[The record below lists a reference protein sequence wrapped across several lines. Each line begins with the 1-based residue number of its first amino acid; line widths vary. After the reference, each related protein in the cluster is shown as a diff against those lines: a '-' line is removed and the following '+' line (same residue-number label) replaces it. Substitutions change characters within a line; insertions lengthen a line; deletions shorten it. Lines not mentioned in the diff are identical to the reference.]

1 MVTAARCDECG
12 AGIAIGAPEG
22 HCTTCLFL
30 LGMDPGAGDT
40 VPDTTDLTP
49 LLAKPHSPMGVKFYR
64 LRDYE
69 LLEEI
74 ARGGMGVVFRAR
86 QISLN
91 RTVALKLILGGQL
104 ASPAIIKRFQ
114 VEAEAAASLHHPNI
128 ASIHETGECE
138 GHHFYSMELVEG
150 AGLDRRVTEF
160 QLPAARAVTSESKSA
175 ARQRQQSIARLM
187 EAVARAV
194 DYAHQRGVLHRD
206 LKPSNIL
213 IDRDGE
219 PHLVDFG
226 LAKLVNEERTQFTLS
241 GAVLGTPNYMAPE
254 LASGRAA
261 HATTA
266 ADVYS
271 LGAILYELLAGSAP
285 FQAPTPVEIWRRAL
299 EEEPLNPASRNRLVD
314 PDLATIALRCLEK
327 EPQRR
332 YTSAAALAED
342 LERWRA
348 GEPIAAR
355 PVSAGEKL
363 WRWCRRKPALAGL
376 ALTAIAFAVAG
387 FVGISTQ
394 WRRAERQARATQLNL
409 YAADIGAAQQALLEG
424 NLGRAR
430 ALLDAYRPVDG
441 GEDLRGFEWRM
452 LRHSAQGDHIVAFL
466 GHSSTIRSLAF
477 SPDGNWLATASA
489 ESAVLVW
496 DLRQNGLSRT
506 LTGHTGAVN
515 CVAFSPDA
523 RLLATAGQDGSL
535 NLWDT
540 ISWQVTTQLVCR
552 PYPYQ
557 VAFSPTEP
565 LLAYSEGGTVNL
577 SSGRVRLWNYAKGRR
592 VQTWTNAGSRFA
604 FSPDGKKLVTGNQD
618 GLAVWDTASGRNLW
632 NGSRLYSVLSIAV
645 SPEGSKFAACS
656 FQGEVALFDLGNPD
670 RAVTLKGPTG
680 RSRGVAFSPD
690 GASLAA
696 ASGDQ
701 TIRVWNTVSSWE
713 RTNVSLRT
721 LFGHA
726 SGARCVAF
734 SPDGR
739 FLASGDKDGVVL
751 LWDSKARPSASLI
764 TNVPVSYT
772 NAPPVY
778 SSDSGWMAAANAIE
792 QVTVWNIRTHERVQ
806 SFRGALI
813 PLALS
818 DDHQTL
824 ATMSTN
830 YAYQLWDVASGQLR
844 REAQFVRPE
853 QAFTAKRSPDG
864 KLLAVGYL
872 DGTFAIW
879 ELETRRELWQHR
891 GHKTNIREF
900 AFSGDGRLFATAS
913 QDFSA
918 RLWELPTRRE
928 LATLTGHGDEVW
940 TVALSPDAT
949 VAATG
954 SSDHTVRLWSVP
966 DGRPLAVLIG
976 HKEGVFRAAFSPDGK
991 TLATASDDDTV
1002 RLWHLPTRREVARL
1016 DHGANVK
1023 LVSFTP
1029 NGQMLVSGSD
1039 RRAIHFFR
1047 APSFAALDEADRKKI
1062 VRGKFP

>member
-1 MVTAARCDECG
+1 MVAAAHCDECG
-12 AGIAIGAPEG
+12 AGIPVGAPEG
-22 HCTTCLFL
+22 HCTTCLFM
-30 LGMDPGAGDT
+30 LGMGPAMDAAAVPGI
-40 VPDTTDLTP
+40 TDLTP
-49 LLAKPHSPMGVKFYR
+49 LLAKTHSAPGVKFYH
-64 LRDYE
+64 LGDYE

-104 ASPAIIKRFQ
+104 ASPAMVKRFQ

-128 ASIHETGECE
+128 ASIHETGESE

-150 AGLDRRVTEF
+150 AGLDRRASEY
-160 QLPAARAVTSESKSA
+160 QLPAAETATNERKPA
-175 ARQRQQSIARLM
+175 ARQRQRAIARLM
-187 EAVARAV
+187 AAVARAV

-213 IDRDGE
+213 IDRAGE

-254 LASGRAA
+254 LASGGAA

-266 ADVYS
+266 ADIYS

-285 FQAPTPVEIWRRAL
+285 FQAPTVVEIWRRAL
-299 EEEPLNPASRNRLVD
+299 EEEPENPASRSRLVD
-314 PDLATIALRCLEK
+314 PELATIALRCLEK

-332 YTSAAALAED
+332 YASARALAED
-342 LERWRA
+342 LERWLA

-355 PVSAGEKL
+355 PVSAGARF

-376 ALTAIAFAVAG
+376 ALTAFAFAVAG
-387 FVGISTQ
+387 FIGVSTQ
-394 WRRAERQARATQLNL
+394 WRRAESQARATKLNL
-409 YAADIGAAQQALLEG
+409 YAADIGAAQQALREG

-430 ALLDAYRPVDG
+430 ALLDAYRPVNG

-452 LRHSAQGDHIVAFL
+452 FRHAAQGDHVVAFL
-466 GHSSTIRSLAF
+466 GHSSTMRSLAF

-489 ESAVLVW
+489 ESPVCVW
-496 DLRQNGLSRT
+496 DLRQNNLSRT

-515 CVAFSPDA
+515 CVAFSPSA
-523 RLLATAGQDGSL
+523 AGLLATAGQDGTL
-535 NLWDT
+535 RLWDT
-540 ISWQVTTQLVCR
+540 TSWQVTTQLVCR

-565 LLAYSEGGTVNL
+565 LLAYSEGGTLNL
-577 SSGRVRLWNYAKGRR
+577 SVGRVRLWNYVTGRR
-592 VQTWTNAGSRFA
+592 VQTWTNVGNRFA
-604 FSPDGKKLVTGNQD
+604 FSPDGKRLVTGNNL
-618 GLAVWDTASGRNLW
+618 GLALWDTATRRNLW
-632 NGSRLYSVLSIAV
+632 QGSQQFSILSIAA
-645 SPEGSKFAACS
+645 SPEGSKFAVCS
-656 FQGEVALFDLGNPD
+656 FQGEVALYDLGNPD
-670 RAVTLKGPTG
+670 QSVRLKGPTA

-690 GASLAA
+690 GAHLAA

-701 TIRVWNTVSSWE
+701 TIRVWNTGSSWE
-713 RTNVSLRT
+713 RNDALPRA
-721 LFGHA
+721 LWGHG
-726 SGARCVAF
+726 SGVRCLAF

-739 FLASGDKDGVVL
+739 FLASGDKDGLVL
-751 LWDSKARPSASLI
+751 LWDFKVRSPTSLI
-764 TNVPVSYT
+764 TNVAVSYT
-772 NAPPVY
+772 NVPPVF
-778 SSDSGWMAAANAIE
+778 SLDSGWMAVSAINE
-792 QVTVWNIRTHERVQ
+792 VSVWNVRTLERVQ
-806 SFRGALI
+806 RFPGALI
-813 PLALS
+813 ALALS
-818 DDHQTL
+818 EDHQTL
-824 ATMSTN
+824 TALSTN
-830 YAYQLWDVASGQLR
+830 YAYQIWDVGSGQLR
-844 REAQFVRPE
+844 CEAQFVRPDR
-853 QAFTAKRSPDG
+853 AFTAKLSPDG
-864 KLLAVGYL
+864 KLLAVGYR

-879 ELETRRELWQHR
+879 ELEGRRELWGHR

-900 AFSGDGRLFATAS
+900 AFSGDGRWFATAS
-913 QDFSA
+913 EDFSA
-918 RLWELPTRRE
+918 KLWELPTRRE

-966 DGRPLAVLIG
+966 DGRPLAVLTG
-976 HKEGVFRAAFSPDGK
+976 HKEGVFRAAFTPDGK
-991 TLATASDDDTV
+991 TLATASDDDMV
-1002 RLWHLPTRREVARL
+1002 RLWHLATRREVARL

-1029 NGQMLVSGSD
+1029 NGELLVSNSD
-1039 RRAIHFFR
+1039 RRAIHFYR
-1047 APSFAALDEADRKKI
+1047 APSFAAIDEADRKKI
-1062 VRGKFP
+1062 VRGK

>member
-1 MVTAARCDECG
+1 MVTAVRCDECG

-30 LGMDPGAGDT
+30 LGMGPGPDDA

-49 LLAKPHSPMGVKFYR
+49 LLAKTHSPMGVKFYR
-64 LRDYE
+64 LGDYE

-104 ASPAIIKRFQ
+104 ASPAIVKRFQ
-114 VEAEAAASLHHPNI
+114 VEAEAAASLHHPHI

-150 AGLDRRVTEF
+150 AGLDRRLTEY
-160 QLPAARAVTSESKSA
+160 QLPAAGSVTSESKPA
-175 ARQRQQSIARLM
+175 AGKRQQSIARLM
-187 EAVARAV
+187 SAVARAV
-194 DYAHQRGVLHRD
+194 DYAHQHGVLHRD

-213 IDRDGE
+213 IDRDSE

-271 LGAILYELLAGSAP
+271 LGAILYELLAGTAP
-285 FQAPTPVEIWRRAL
+285 FQAPTAVEIWRRAL
-299 EEEPLNPASRNRLVD
+299 EEEPANPASRNRLVD

-332 YTSAAALAED
+332 YSSAGALAED
-342 LERWRA
+342 LERWLA

-355 PVSAGEKL
+355 PISAGEKF

-387 FVGISTQ
+387 FIGVSTQ
-394 WRRAERQARATQLNL
+394 WRRAERQARATRLNL
-409 YAADIGAAQQALLEG
+409 YAADIGAAQQALQEG

-430 ALLDAYRPVDG
+430 VLLDAYRPVDG
-441 GEDLRGFEWRM
+441 SEDLRGFEWRM
-452 LRHSAQGDHIVAFL
+452 FRHAAQGDHVVAFL

-477 SPDGNWLATASA
+477 SPDSNWLATASA
-489 ESAVLVW
+489 ENVVLLW
-496 DLRQNGLSRT
+496 DLRQNSLSRT

-515 CVAFSPDA
+515 CVAFSADA
-523 RLLATAGQDGSL
+523 RLMATAGQEGSL
-535 NLWDT
+535 KLWDT
-540 ISWQVTTQLVCR
+540 TSWQVTTQLVCR

-557 VAFSPTEP
+557 VAFSPAEP
-565 LLAYSEGGTVNL
+565 VLAYSEGGTVNL
-577 SSGRVRLWNYAKGRR
+577 TAGRVRLWNYAKGAR
-592 VQTWTNAGSRFA
+592 VKTWTNAGSRFA

-618 GLAVWDTASGRNLW
+618 GLALWDRGTGRNLW
-632 NGSRLYSVLSIAV
+632 KGSRLFSALSLAV
-645 SPEGSKFAACS
+645 SPEGSRFAACS
-656 FQGEVALFDLGNPD
+656 FQGDVVLFDLDNPD
-670 RAVTLKGPTG
+670 QSVTLRGQAA

-690 GASLAA
+690 GAYVAA

-701 TIRVWNTVSSWE
+701 TVRVWNTVSAWE
-713 RTNVSLRT
+713 RTNVAPRT
-721 LFGHA
+721 LWGHG
-726 SGARCVAF
+726 SGVRCVAF

-751 LWDSKARPSASLI
+751 LWDSKARSLASLI

-772 NAPPVY
+772 NPPPVF
-778 SSDSGWMAAANAIE
+778 SRDSGWMAAVSAID
-792 QVTVWNIRTHERVQ
+792 QLAVWNIRTQERVQ
-806 SFRGALI
+806 TFPGARI

-818 DDHQTL
+818 DDPRTL
-824 ATMSTN
+824 AAMGSN
-830 YAYQLWDVASGQLR
+830 CAFQLWDVESGQLR
-844 REAQFVRPE
+844 HEAQFVCPE
-853 QAFTAKRSPDG
+853 KVFTAKLSPDG
-864 KLLAVGYL
+864 KLLAVGYS

-879 ELETRRELWQHR
+879 ELEAQRELWRHR
-891 GHKTNIREF
+891 GHTTNIREF
-900 AFSGDGRLFATAS
+900 AFSGDGRVFATAS
-913 QDFSA
+913 QDFTA
-918 RLWELPTRRE
+918 KLWELPTRRE

-940 TVALSPDAT
+940 TIALSPDAT
-949 VAATG
+949 LAATG

-966 DGRPLAVLIG
+966 DGRPLAVLTG
-976 HKEGVFRAAFSPDGK
+976 HKEGIFRAAFSPDGK

-1029 NGQMLVSGSD
+1029 NGEMLVSSSD
-1039 RRAIHFFR
+1039 RRAIHFYR
-1047 APSFAALDEADRKKI
+1047 APSFTALDEADRKKI
-1062 VRGKFP
+1062 VRGK

>member
-1 MVTAARCDECG
+1 MVTAAHCDECG
-12 AGIAIGAPEG
+12 AGIPIGAPEG

-30 LGMDPGAGDT
+30 LGLGRGGDDA

-49 LLAKPHSPMGVKFYR
+49 LLAKTHSPMGVKFYR
-64 LRDYE
+64 LGDYE

-91 RTVALKLILGGQL
+91 RPVALKLILGGQL
-104 ASPAIIKRFQ
+104 ASPVMVKRFQ

-138 GHHFYSMELVEG
+138 GYHFYSMELVDG
-150 AGLDRRVTEF
+150 AGLDRRLSEY
-160 QLPAARAVTSESKSA
+160 QLPAVEALTNERKPA
-175 ARQRQQSIARLM
+175 ARQSQRLIARLM
-187 EAVARAV
+187 AAVARAV

-226 LAKLVNEERTQFTLS
+226 LAKLVNQERTQFTLS

-271 LGAILYELLAGSAP
+271 LGAILYELLAGNPP
-285 FQAPTPVEIWRRAL
+285 FQAPTAVEIWRRAL
-299 EEEPLNPASRNRLVD
+299 EEEPANPASRNRLVD
-314 PDLATIALRCLEK
+314 RDLATIALRCLEK
-327 EPQRR
+327 EPQQR
-332 YTSAAALAED
+332 YASAATLAED
-342 LERWRA
+342 LERWLA

-355 PVSAGEKL
+355 PVSAGEKF
-363 WRWCRRKPALAGL
+363 WRWCRRKPALAVL
-376 ALTAIAFAVAG
+376 ALTALAFAVAG
-387 FVGISTQ
+387 FIGVSSQ

-409 YAADIGAAQQALLEG
+409 YAADIGAAQQALREG

-452 LRHSAQGDHIVAFL
+452 LRHLAQGDHVVAYL
-466 GHSSTIRSLAF
+466 GHSNTIRSLAF

-489 ESAVLVW
+489 ENAVQVW
-496 DLRQNGLSRT
+496 DLRQNCLSRT

-523 RLLATAGQDGSL
+523 RLLATAGQDGAL
-535 NLWDT
+535 KFWNT
-540 ISWQVTTQLVCR
+540 TSWQVTTQLLSR

-557 VAFSPTEP
+557 VAFSPTGP
-565 LLAYSEGGTVNL
+565 LLAYSVGGTVNL
-577 SSGRVRLWNYAKGRR
+577 SKGWVRLWNHAKGRR
-592 VQTWTNAGSRFA
+592 VHTWTNAGSRFA
-604 FSPDGKKLVTGNQD
+604 FSPDGKKLVTGSQD
-618 GLAVWDTASGRNLW
+618 GLALWDTASGRNLW
-632 NGSRLYSVLSIAV
+632 NGSRFFSALSIAV
-645 SPEGSKFAACS
+645 SPEGSKFAACN
-656 FQGEVALFDLGNPD
+656 FQGDVALFDMDNPD
-670 RAVTLKGPTG
+670 QSVTLRGQAA

-690 GASLAA
+690 GAYLAA

-701 TIRVWNTVSSWE
+701 TIRVWNTATSWE
-713 RTNVSLRT
+713 RTNASPRT
-721 LFGHA
+721 FWGHG
-726 SGARCVAF
+726 SGVRCVAF

-751 LWDSKARPSASLI
+751 LWDFKARSPASLI
-764 TNVPVSYT
+764 TNVPVTYT
-772 NAPPVY
+772 NAPPVF
-778 SSDSGWMAAANAIE
+778 SRDSGWMAAASAFDG
-792 QVTVWNIRTHERVQ
+792 VAVWDIRTKDRVQ
-806 SFRGALI
+806 TFPCALI

-818 DDHQTL
+818 DDHRTL
-824 ATMSTN
+824 TAMSTN
-830 YAYQLWDVASGQLR
+830 YTYQLWDVESGQLR
-844 REAQFVRPE
+844 REEQFVRPE
-853 QAFTAKRSPDG
+853 QAFTAKLSPDG
-864 KLLAVGYL
+864 KLLAVGYM

-879 ELETRRELWQHR
+879 ELEARRELWRHR

-913 QDFSA
+913 QDFTA
-918 RLWELPTRRE
+918 KLWELPTRRE

-940 TVALSPDAT
+940 TIALSPDAT

-966 DGRPLAVLIG
+966 DGRPLAVLTG

-1029 NGQMLVSGSD
+1029 NGEFLVSHSD
-1039 RRAIHFFR
+1039 RRAMHFFR
-1047 APSFAALDEADRKKI
+1047 APSFTALDEADRKKI
-1062 VRGKFP
+1062 VRAK